1 LAWRVSD
8 QADGQRVP
16 GAGDMVGLV
25 PNAPGLAFSG
35 IAVDSG
41 SFQRCTVPMA
51 EVGRGFIRAE
61 QVTHQLVIR

>member
-1 LAWRVSD
+1 VTRQTGNACPV
-8 QADGQRVP
+8 QG
-16 GAGDMVGLV
+16 GMVGLV
-25 PNAPGLAFSG
+25 PNEHGLAFSG

-61 QVTHQLVIR
+61 